1 MANEVGT
8 ALGLSI
14 GATNLA
20 AVTSDNAITRKPVLT
35 LYPDRPAEIGIPAE
49 NPRLQG
55 PGVVLTGFVNR
66 VGDPR
71 GVVAIDGSVHRSE
84 VLVADGLRA
93 LAYAASGGRA
103 LPDDI
108 AVTYPAHWESHA
120 VEALG
125 AALGEIPE
133 WSRRARPILLIP
145 DAAAALLAVRTNP
158 GIPPHGTVALCDF
171 GGSGTNITLMHA
183 DGDYRALAPTVRHRD
198 LSGDLIDQALLG
210 VVIANM
216 PTTGAFP
223 SGSAA
228 IGSLSRLRSACRIAK
243 EQLSSSTVTTLTDGL
258 AGTRGEIRLT
268 RHELDDA
275 IRPSLNG
282 VIAALDDALARNGI
296 RDLVAV
302 VSTGGGANL
311 PAVTTALS
319 RHFRVPVAT
328 TPRPQLTAAV
338 GAALRVAHGPGD
350 AGATLSAPAATAG
363 ATLSAPAAPAGATVR
378 ASVRSDPRPEATAAT
393 QAPPAEPTQ
402 AQLARAWSATGH
414 NSRVSAAGTTG
425 FSALDAGSPPGAADV
440 ATGAADAAPGAAEAV
455 KRKRLLPRWHLLPTA
470 AIIITV
476 AAVLLVGTA
485 VAIGLTS
492 QNKSAITPTPALST
506 TPAAPPPAPNSATAE
521 PAPPPPDVPV
531 PSTSDTTPP
540 AETETPM
547 TTTPRAT
554 PQAAPP
560 AAPRK
565 VAAPPIP
572 PIPGVNE
579 PIPGLDRV
587 NQIIQ
592 EIEGNLG
599 ISAPAP
605 IPAR

>member
-1 MANEVGT
+1 MADGVGT

-14 GATNLA
+14 GTTNLA

-35 LYPDRPAEIGIPAE
+35 LYPDRPAEVGLPAE

-55 PGVVLTGFVNR
+55 PGVVITGFVDR

-71 GVVAIDGSVHRSE
+71 GVVAVDGSVHRSE
-84 VLVADGLRA
+84 VLLADALRA
-93 LAYAASGGRA
+93 LASAATGGRA
-103 LPDDI
+103 VPDDV
-108 AVTYPAHWESHA
+108 AVTYPAHWESAA

-125 AALGEIPE
+125 AALGEVPE

-145 DAAAALLAVRTNP
+145 DAAATLLALRTSP
-158 GIPPHGTVALCDF
+158 GIPPGGTVAVCDL
-171 GGSGTNITLMHA
+171 GGSGTSITLMRA
-183 DGDYRALAPTVRHRD
+183 DGDYHALAPTVRHRD
-198 LSGDLIDQALLG
+198 FSGDLIDQALLG
-210 VVIANM
+210 VAIANM

-223 SGSAA
+223 TGTAA
-228 IGSLSRLRSACRIAK
+228 IGSLSRLRNACRIAK
-243 EQLSSSTVTTLTDGL
+243 EQLSSSMVATLTDGL
-258 AGTRGEIRLT
+258 TGTRGEVRLT

-275 IRPSLNG
+275 IRPSLDN
-282 VIAALDDALARNGI
+282 VIAALEEALARNGI

-311 PAVTTALS
+311 PTVTTTLS

-338 GAALRVAHGPGD
+338 GAALRAAHGSGD
-350 AGATLSAPAATAG
+350 AGATLSAPAA
-363 ATLSAPAAPAGATVR
+363 P
-378 ASVRSDPRPEATAAT
+378 ATAT
-393 QAPPAEPTQ
+393 
-402 AQLARAWSATGH
+402 ARAWSATGH
-414 NSRVSAAGTTG
+414 HSRVSPA
-425 FSALDAGSPPGAADV
+425 V
-440 ATGAADAAPGAAEAV
+440 ATGHAARASSPTVAAESAPGP
-455 KRKRLLPRWHLLPTA
+455 RKRLPSRRHLLPAA
-470 AIIITV
+470 AIIITA

-492 QNKSAITPTPALST
+492 QNKSATTPTPVLST
-506 TPAAPPPAPNSATAE
+506 TPAVPPPAPKSASAE
-521 PAPPPPDVPV
+521 PVAPPPDVPV
-531 PSTSDTTPP
+531 PSTSDTNPP

-560 AAPRK
+560 AAPMGPAAPRR
-565 VAAPPIP
+565 VAAPAIP

-599 ISAPAP
+599 ISALGPM
-605 IPAR
+605 PAR

>member
-1 MANEVGT
+1 MANGVGT

-20 AVTSDNAITRKPVLT
+20 AVTADNAITRKPVLT

-55 PGVVLTGFVNR
+55 PGVVITGFVNR

-71 GVVAIDGSVHRSE
+71 GVVAVDGSVHRSE

-93 LAYAASGGRA
+93 LAYAATGGRA
-103 LPDDI
+103 LPDDV

-125 AALGEIPE
+125 AALSEIAE
-133 WSRRARPILLIP
+133 WSRRTRPILLIP
-145 DAAAALLAVRTNP
+145 DAAATLLAVRTSP
-158 GIPPHGTVALCDF
+158 GIPPRGTVAVCDF

-183 DGDYRALAPTVRHRD
+183 DGDYRALAPTFRHRD
-198 LSGDLIDQALLG
+198 FSGDLIDQAVLG
-210 VVIANM
+210 AVIANM

-223 SGSAA
+223 SGNAA

-243 EQLSSSTVTTLTDGL
+243 EELSSGTVATLTDGL
-258 AGTRGEIRLT
+258 TGTRGEVRLT

-275 IRPSLNG
+275 IRPSLNSA
-282 VIAALDDALARNGI
+282 ISALDEALARNGI

-311 PAVTTALS
+311 PTVTTALS
-319 RHFRVPVAT
+319 RHFRVPVTT

-338 GAALRVAHGPGD
+338 GAALRAAHGPGD
-350 AGATLSAPAATAG
+350 AGSTLSAPAAQATP
-363 ATLSAPAAPAGATVR
+363 ATLSAPAAPVAAR
-378 ASVRSDPRPEATAAT
+378 ASVRPDPRPEATATT

-402 AQLARAWSATGH
+402 AELARAWSATGH
-414 NSRVSAAGTTG
+414 NSRVTGAGYSG
-425 FSALDAGSPPGAADV
+425 PNPDA
-440 ATGAADAAPGAAEAV
+440 ATGAAMAATGSTGVAPETV
-455 KRKRLLPRWHLLPTA
+455 KRNRLVSRWHLLPAA
-470 AIIITV
+470 AIVITV

-485 VAIGLTS
+485 VAIGLTA
-492 QNKSAITPTPALST
+492 QNRSATTPTPTLST
-506 TPAAPPPAPNSATAE
+506 APPAPHSATAE

-560 AAPRK
+560 VPARPAAPRK

-572 PIPGVNE
+572 PGIDE

-599 ISAPAP
+599 ITALGP
-605 IPAR
+605 IPPH

>member
-1 MANEVGT
+1 MANGVGT

-14 GATNLA
+14 GTTNLA

-35 LYPDRPAEIGIPAE
+35 LYPDRAAEVGIPAE

-55 PGVVLTGFVNR
+55 PGVVITGFVNR
-66 VGDPR
+66 IGDPR
-71 GVVAIDGSVHRSE
+71 GVVAVDGSVHRSE
-84 VLVADGLRA
+84 VLIADALRA
-93 LAYAASGGRA
+93 LACAATGGRA
-103 LPDDI
+103 VPDDV
-108 AVTYPAHWESHA
+108 AVTYPAQWESHA

-125 AALGEIPE
+125 IALSEIPE

-145 DAAAALLAVRTNP
+145 DAAATLLAVRTSP
-158 GIPPHGTVALCDF
+158 GIPPRGTVAVCDF

-198 LSGDLIDQALLG
+198 FSGDLIDQALLG
-210 VVIANM
+210 VAIANM

-223 SGSAA
+223 TGTAA
-228 IGSLSRLRSACRIAK
+228 IGSLSRLRSACRVAK
-243 EQLSSSTVTTLTDGL
+243 EQLSSSAVATLTDGL
-258 AGTRGEIRLT
+258 TGTRGEVRLT

-275 IRPSLNG
+275 IRSSLGG
-282 VIAALDDALARNGI
+282 VIAALEEALARNGI

-311 PAVTTALS
+311 PTVTTALS

-338 GAALRVAHGPGD
+338 GAALRLAHGPGD
-350 AGATLSAPAATAG
+350 AGATLSAPAAPATAT
-363 ATLSAPAAPAGATVR
+363 AR
-378 ASVRSDPRPEATAAT
+378 ASVRPDPRPEATATA
-393 QAPPAEPTQ
+393 QARPAEPTGPAG
-402 AQLARAWSATGH
+402 AQMAHAWSATGA
-414 NSRVSAAGTTG
+414 VE
-425 FSALDAGSPPGAADV
+425 
-440 ATGAADAAPGAAEAV
+440 ATGAAGAAPETAERSAS
-455 KRKRLLPRWHLLPTA
+455 RRRLLPAA

-485 VAIGLTS
+485 VAIGLAS
-492 QNKSAITPTPALST
+492 QNKSATTPTPTLST
-506 TPAAPPPAPNSATAE
+506 TPAAPPPDRNNATAQ
-521 PAPPPPDVPV
+521 PAAPPPDVPV

-560 AAPRK
+560 PAPVRPSAPRR

-587 NQIIQ
+587 DEIIQ
-592 EIEGNLG
+592 GIESNLG
-599 ISAPAP
+599 ISGWGP
-605 IPAR
+605 IPGH

>member
-1 MANEVGT
+1 MANGVGT

-20 AVTSDNAITRKPVLT
+20 AVTANNAITRKPVLT
-35 LYPDRPAEIGIPAE
+35 LYPDRAAEIGIPAE

-55 PGVVLTGFVNR
+55 PGVVITGFVNR

-71 GVVAIDGSVHRSE
+71 GVVAVDGSVHRSE
-84 VLVADGLRA
+84 VLIADSLRA
-93 LAYAASGGRA
+93 LAYAATGGRA
-103 LPDDI
+103 LPDNV

-125 AALGEIPE
+125 AALSEIPE

-145 DAAAALLAVRTNP
+145 DAAATLLAVRTSP
-158 GIPPHGTVALCDF
+158 GIPPRGTVAICDF
-171 GGSGTNITLMHA
+171 GGSGTSITLMHA
-183 DGDYRALAPTVRHRD
+183 DGDYRALAPTVRHREI
-198 LSGDLIDQALLG
+198 SGDLMDQTLLS

-223 SGSAA
+223 SGTAA
-228 IGSLSRLRSACRIAK
+228 IGSLSRLRSACRVAK
-243 EQLSSSTVTTLTDGL
+243 EQLSASTTATLTDGL
-258 AGTRGEIRLT
+258 TGTRGEIPLT

-275 IRPSLNG
+275 IRPSLTS
-282 VIAALDDALARNGI
+282 VLAALDDTLACNGI

-319 RHFRVPVAT
+319 HHFRVPVAT
-328 TPRPQLTAAV
+328 TPSPQLTAAV

-350 AGATLSAPAATAG
+350 AGATLSAPVAPATAPV
-363 ATLSAPAAPAGATVR
+363 APATGTGRAP
-378 ASVRSDPRPEATAAT
+378 VRSDPRPEATATA

-402 AQLARAWSATGH
+402 AELARAWSATGR
-414 NSRVSAAGTTG
+414 NSRINAVGATG
-425 FSALDAGSPPGAADV
+425 DPTPDAGSV
-440 ATGAADAAPGAAEAV
+440 SATDAAPETS
-455 KRKRLLPRWHLLPTA
+455 KRKGLFSRRHLLPA
-470 AIIITV
+470 AAVVITV

-485 VAIGLTS
+485 VAIGLSS
-492 QNKSAITPTPALST
+492 QNKSATTPAPALST
-506 TPAAPPPAPNSATAE
+506 RPPAPPPAPNSATAA

-547 TTTPRAT
+547 TTTPKAT

-560 AAPRK
+560 AAAAPHR

-572 PIPGVNE
+572 PIPGVND

-599 ISAPAP
+599 ISALGP
-605 IPAR
+605 IPAH

>member
-1 MANEVGT
+1 MGNGVGT

-14 GATNLA
+14 GTTNLA
-20 AVTSDNAITRKPVLT
+20 AITSENAITRKPVLT
-35 LYPDRPAEIGIPAE
+35 LYPDRPAEIGIPSE

-55 PGVVLTGFVNR
+55 PGVVITGFVNR

-71 GVVAIDGSVHRSE
+71 GVVAVDGSVHRSE
-84 VLVADGLRA
+84 VLIADGLRA
-93 LAYAASGGRA
+93 LAYAATGGRA
-103 LPDDI
+103 VPDDV
-108 AVTYPAHWESHA
+108 AVTYPAHWESRA

-125 AALGEIPE
+125 AALSEIPE
-133 WSRRARPILLIP
+133 WSRRARPVLLIP
-145 DAAAALLAVRTNP
+145 DAAATLLAVRTNP
-158 GIPPHGTVALCDF
+158 GIPASGTVAVCDF
-171 GGSGTNITLMHA
+171 GGSGTNITLMRA

-198 LSGDLIDQALLG
+198 FSGDLIDQALLG
-210 VVIANM
+210 VAIANM

-223 SGSAA
+223 SGTAA

-243 EQLSSSTVTTLTDGL
+243 EQLSSATVATLTDGL
-258 AGTRGEIRLT
+258 TGTRGEVRLT

-275 IRPSLNG
+275 IRPSLG
-282 VIAALDDALARNGI
+282 SLIVALEEALARNEI

-311 PAVTTALS
+311 PTVTTALS

-328 TPRPQLTAAV
+328 TPRPQLAPAV

-350 AGATLSAPAATAG
+350 AGATLAAPAALPTATG
-363 ATLSAPAAPAGATVR
+363 
-378 ASVRSDPRPEATAAT
+378 SVRSNPRPGASATA
-393 QAPPAEPTQ
+393 QAPPAEATPGDI
-402 AQLARAWSATGH
+402 AQAWSATGH
-414 NSRVSAAGTTG
+414 NSRVSPVGATG
-425 FSALDAGSPPGAADV
+425 YPMPDTGS
-440 ATGAADAAPGAAEAV
+440 ATGAAEPAPETA
-455 KRKRLLPRWHLLPTA
+455 KRKPLFSRLHLLPAA

-492 QNKSAITPTPALST
+492 HNKSATPPAPTLST
-506 TPAAPPPAPNSATAE
+506 TPAAPPPAPNSATAQ
-521 PAPPPPDVPV
+521 PAPLPPDVPV

-554 PQAAPP
+554 PQAGPPATSVGP
-560 AAPRK
+560 AAPRR
-565 VAAPPIP
+565 VASPPIP

-599 ISAPAP
+599 VTALGP
-605 IPAR
+605 IPAH

>member
-1 MANEVGT
+1 MVDGVGT

-20 AVTSDNAITRKPVLT
+20 AVTADNAITRRPVLT
-35 LYPDRPAEIGIPAE
+35 LYPDRPAETGIPAE

-55 PGVVLTGFVNR
+55 PGVVITGFVNR

-71 GVVAIDGSVHRSE
+71 PVVAVDGSVHRSE

-93 LAYAASGGRA
+93 LAYAATDGRL
-103 LPDDI
+103 LPVNI
-108 AVTYPAHWESHA
+108 AVTYPAHWQSHE
-120 VEALG
+120 VDALG

-133 WSRRARPILLIP
+133 WSQRPRPILLIP
-145 DAAAALLAVRTNP
+145 DAAATLLAVRTNP
-158 GIPPHGTVALCDF
+158 GIPPSGTVAVCDF
-171 GGSGTNITLMHA
+171 GGSGTNITLLHA
-183 DGDYRALAPTVRHRD
+183 DGDYHALAPTVRHPD
-198 LSGDLIDQALLG
+198 FSGDLMDQALLS

-223 SGSAA
+223 TGGAA
-228 IGSLSRLRSACRIAK
+228 IGSLSRLRGACRVAK
-243 EQLSSSTVTTLTDGL
+243 EQLSSRTTATLTDGL
-258 AGTRGEIRLT
+258 TGTRGEIRIG

-275 IRPSLNG
+275 IRPALNRM
-282 VIAALDDALARNGI
+282 IAVLGETLAHNGI
-296 RDLVAV
+296 RDLVAI

-311 PAVTTALS
+311 PTVTTTLA

-328 TPRPQLTAAV
+328 TPRPQLAAAV
-338 GAALRVAHGPGD
+338 GAALRVAQGPGD
-350 AGATLSAPAATAG
+350 AGATLSAPAVPAAATAR
-363 ATLSAPAAPAGATVR
+363 AAVR
-378 ASVRSDPRPEATAAT
+378 PDPRPEATT
-393 QAPPAEPTQ
+393 TSPAPPAEPTQ
-402 AQLARAWSATGH
+402 AEMARAWSATGH
-414 NSRVSAAGTTG
+414 NSRVNAAIATEHPTT
-425 FSALDAGSPPGAADV
+425 DSPTPATSDV
-440 ATGAADAAPGAAEAV
+440 AAETP
-455 KRKRLLPRWHLLPTA
+455 KRKGLLSRWHLLPAA
-470 AIIITV
+470 AILITV

-485 VAIGLTS
+485 VAIGLGS
-492 QNKSAITPTPALST
+492 QNKSATTPAPAVST
-506 TPAAPPPAPNSATAE
+506 TPAAPPPAPNSATAA

-560 AAPRK
+560 PAHPAVPRR
-565 VAAPPIP
+565 VAAPPEVP
-572 PIPGVNE
+572 PIPGVNQ

-599 ISAPAP
+599 ITALGP

>member
-1 MANEVGT
+1 MANGAGT

-20 AVTSDNAITRKPVLT
+20 AATSGNAITRKPVLT

-71 GVVAIDGSVHRSE
+71 GVVAPDGSVHRSE
-84 VLVADGLRA
+84 VLLADGLRA
-93 LAYAASGGRA
+93 LAYAATGGRP

-108 AVTYPAHWESHA
+108 AVTYPAHWESPT

-125 AALGEIPE
+125 AALSEIPE
-133 WSRRARPILLIP
+133 WSGRARPILLIP
-145 DAAAALLAVRTNP
+145 DAAATLLAVRATP
-158 GIPPHGTVALCDF
+158 GIPARGTVAVCDF
-171 GGSGTNITLMHA
+171 GGSGTSITLMDA

-210 VVIANM
+210 VVVANM

-223 SGSAA
+223 TGTAA
-228 IGSLSRLRSACRIAK
+228 IGSLSRLRSGCRIAK
-243 EQLSSSTVTTLTDGL
+243 EQLSSSTTTVLTNGL
-258 AGTRGEIRLT
+258 TGARGELRIA

-275 IRPSLNG
+275 IRPALTG
-282 VIAALDDALARNGI
+282 FVARLDDTLARNEI

-302 VSTGGGANL
+302 VSSGGGANL
-311 PAVTTALS
+311 PAVTTTLA

-338 GAALRVAHGPGD
+338 GAALRVAAHGAGD
-350 AGATLSAPAATAG
+350 ATFA
-363 ATLSAPAAPAGATVR
+363 APAAPAT
-378 ASVRSDPRPEATAAT
+378 ATARAARPDRTAT
-393 QAPPAEPTQ
+393 AQVPPANP
-402 AQLARAWSATGH
+402 APMPIRAWSDTAQQ
-414 NSRVSAAGTTG
+414 SRVTAA
-425 FSALDAGSPPGAADV
+425 AAAPDV
-440 ATGAADAAPGAAEAV
+440 DAATTRIATPAARRTRWFA
-455 KRKRLLPRWHLLPTA
+455 RWRLLPAAAVLLTA
-470 AIIITV
+470 V
-476 AAVLLVGTA
+476 AVLLVGTA
-485 VAIGLTS
+485 LALGLKSQDTS
-492 QNKSAITPTPALST
+492 ATTPAPAITT
-506 TPAAPPPAPNSATAE
+506 TPAAPTPPSATAE
-521 PAPPPPDVPV
+521 PGPVDVPV
-531 PSTSDTTPP
+531 PSTSDTNPP

-560 AAPRK
+560 ARPAAPRR
-565 VAAPPIP
+565 VAVPPIP
-572 PIPGVNE
+572 PIPGINE

-592 EIEGNLG
+592 EIQGGLG
-599 ISAPAP
+599 I
-605 IPAR
+605 